1 MSNARGRG
9 RWSEKRPHRVC
20 RGGRHA
26 LLLTCL
32 LLAGDGLLR
41 TLAGA
46 RVGLGALSVD
56 GQAAAVAD
64 ALVASDL
71 DLAADVG
78 GDLAAQVALDLE
90 VGVDVLTQLDELVV
104 AEVTGAEVGADAGG
118 VESLLGAGASD
129 AVDVGERD
137 LHALL
142 AREVD
147 AGKTCHTGGS
157 PRVTS
162 EGLERIRPVLP
173 GNVSQSRPRPS

>member
-78 GDLAAQVALDLE
+78 GDLAAQVALDL
-90 VGVDVLTQLDELVV
+90 VVRLDVVAQLDEVLV
-104 AEVTGAEVGADAGG
+104 AEVAGAQVRAHAGG
-118 VESLLGAGASD
+118 LECLLGAGTSH
-129 AVDVGERD
+129 AVDVGEPD
-137 LHALL
+137 LQALF
-142 AREVD
+142 ARKVD
-147 AGKTCHTGGS
+147 AGKTCHGS
-157 PRVTS
+157 PGRMC
-162 EGLERIRPVLP
+162 EGVVRTRP
-173 GNVSQSRPRPS
+173 